1 MGCLLGLAA
10 VTDLRDS
17 SFGLVPA
24 SQLGEQ
30 AAVDRSFVA
39 LTCYHRKHAIRVLRG
54 EFSPATEVRL
64 RYRVYDQAVA
74 QKNGA
79 VVRRLVGYGCLSGV
93 VATKALCLSSF
104 MRCAPQRCG
113 AATTGRS
120 RRSETRCC
128 GLGRGYPS
136 CAAAP
141 PWNLEAHSYLTWD
154 LFYRPQGSGA
164 GALGAV
170 GARAY
175 RSRRT

>member
-1 MGCLLGLAA
+1 MGCLLELPA

-39 LTCYHRKHAIRVLRG
+39 LTCYHRKHAIRVVRG

-79 VVRRLVGYGCLSGV
+79 VVRRLVGCGCLSGV
-93 VATKALCLSSF
+93 VATRALCLSRF
-104 MRCAPQRCG
+104 TRCAPQRGG
-113 AATTGRS
+113 AATTGRP
-120 RRSETRCC
+120 RRS
-128 GLGRGYPS
+128 
-136 CAAAP
+136 
-141 PWNLEAHSYLTWD
+141 
-154 LFYRPQGSGA
+154 
-164 GALGAV
+164 
-170 GARAY
+170 
-175 RSRRT
+175 